1 MIYVVGDLH
10 GDLSKIKKLHDD
22 KKLSKS
28 DTVILLGDTGLSSTY
43 EMFATSLKKQLSAIP
58 TNFLCV
64 RGEFDAL
71 NYTTYTESERW
82 HLHITEGKIHDNSYK
97 QKIWN
102 CGKGDYEEAY
112 PNILYANDG
121 EIFVI
126 EDKAILTI
134 GGACMQNKQWRSDIF
149 GIEFIPD
156 KPQKVVKD
164 KAKFNLEQYGWKV
177 DYVVTHTC
185 PYEYRPTYRYIPDLN
200 TAKCFKRHY
209 DNEKFLSKIRNKLV
223 YEMWLCGHF
232 HLDRTVGNVRFLY
245 DDIYEIK

>member
-1 MIYVVGDLH
+1 MRSVKDDIC
-10 GDLSKIKKLHDD
+10 SWRPPRRSFKIKSSMRIRSLVKA
-22 KKLSKS
+22 
-28 DTVILLGDTGLSSTY
+28 IQLSSSEIPDY
-43 EMFATSLKKQLSAIP
+43 QAHMKCFPQALKTACGYP

-156 KPQKVVKD
+156 KPQK
-164 KAKFNLEQYGWKV
+164 W
-177 DYVVTHTC
+177 
-185 PYEYRPTYRYIPDLN
+185 
-200 TAKCFKRHY
+200 
-209 DNEKFLSKIRNKLV
+209 SKIKQNSISNSMAGKWTML
-223 YEMWLCGHF
+223 
-232 HLDRTVGNVRFLY
+232 
-245 DDIYEIK
+245 

>member
-10 GDLSKIKKLHDD
+10 GDLSKIKKLHED

-43 EMFATSLKKQLSAIP
+43 EMFSTSLKKQLAAIP

-82 HLHITEGKIHDNSYK
+82 HLHITEGKIYDNSYK

-156 KPQKVVKD
+156 
-164 KAKFNLEQYGWKV
+164 
-177 DYVVTHTC
+177 
-185 PYEYRPTYRYIPDLN
+185 LN

>member
-10 GDLSKIKKLHDD
+10 GDLSKIKKLHED

-43 EMFATSLKKQLSAIP
+43 EMFSTSLKKQLAAIP

-164 KAKFNLEQYGWKV
+164 KAKFNLEQYGW
-177 DYVVTHTC
+177 TM
-185 PYEYRPTYRYIPDLN
+185 L
-200 TAKCFKRHY
+200 
-209 DNEKFLSKIRNKLV
+209 
-223 YEMWLCGHF
+223 
-232 HLDRTVGNVRFLY
+232 
-245 DDIYEIK
+245 